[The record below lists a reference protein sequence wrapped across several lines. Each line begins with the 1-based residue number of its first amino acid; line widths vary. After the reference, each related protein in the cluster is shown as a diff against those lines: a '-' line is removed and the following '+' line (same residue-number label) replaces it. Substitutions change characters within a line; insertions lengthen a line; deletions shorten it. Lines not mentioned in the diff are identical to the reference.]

1 MADYADILFGN
12 LAYDVFADNTAP
24 EYAPAFPQRSPELD
38 RPAEHP
44 AERQD
49 RQVKAAPVTAPVRK
63 QYVSVFGV
71 VGTMCVAAVMIMLL
85 LSYIRL
91 TAISNESVRF
101 ERQISALE
109 EENTKLQIA
118 YESAF
123 KLEEVEA
130 YAMSEL
136 GMVKAEQD
144 QVMYINNTRQDRA
157 IILEAGG
164 EKTLMQKIGAYLK
177 KTVEYIG

>member
-12 LAYDVFADNTAP
+12 LAYDTFSGTAVP
-24 EYAPAFPQRSPELD
+24 EYAPPLPQDEPDYE
-38 RPAEHP
+38 RPAERPEEQAVPVPQTVP
-44 AERQD
+44 AR
-49 RQVKAAPVTAPVRK
+49 R
-63 QYVSVFGV
+63 QYVSPFAV
-71 VGTMCVAAVMIMLL
+71 VGTLCVAAVMVMLL

-91 TAISNESVRF
+91 TAISNESVRL

-109 EENTKLQIA
+109 DENTKLQIA

-123 KLEEVEA
+123 KLEDVEA

-157 IILEAGG
+157 VILDAGRKNG
-164 EKTLMQKIGAYLK
+164 AAGKIGAYLRK
-177 KTVEYIG
+177 LVEYIG